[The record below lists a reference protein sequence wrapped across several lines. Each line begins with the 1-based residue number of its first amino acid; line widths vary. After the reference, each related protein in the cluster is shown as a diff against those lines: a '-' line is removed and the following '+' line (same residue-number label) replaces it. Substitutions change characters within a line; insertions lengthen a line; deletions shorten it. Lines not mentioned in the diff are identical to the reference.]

1 MEEWFVHLIKSLPIY
16 AILII
21 AVLSILTL
29 GKGADMLVDEAVALS
44 LKWGVPKI
52 LIGAT
57 IVSLGTTLPEASVS
71 VLAAMSGNPDIA
83 LGNAVGSIIC
93 DTGLILGIT
102 ILISP
107 PKIDRELVNKQGMLQ
122 FGAGILLVAST
133 LPYTRITTVFEQGGS
148 LPQGMGL
155 IFLLLLGIYLYTSIK
170 WAKKGNTQTGT
181 SASDSS
187 VDSIDSE
194 DVNSPQ
200 WLVYLKLFFGIVLVI
215 ASSKVLIPS
224 VEEIALR
231 FAIPQ
236 SIISA
241 TLVAFGTSLPELVT
255 AITAARKGHG
265 ELALGNIIGADIL
278 NVLFVAGAAASVTPG
293 GLLADESFFI
303 FFFPAMLFVL
313 IVFRISVVFSKEKIG
328 RPFGFLLLGAYVLVT
343 VLSYFQ
349 KMT

>member
-1 MEEWFVHLIKSLPIY
+1 MEEWFVSLIKSLPVY

-44 LKWGVPKI
+44 LKWGVPKM

-133 LPYTRITTVFEQGGS
+133 IPYSRINTVFETGGS

-170 WAKKGNTQTGT
+170 WAKKGNSKG
-181 SASDSS
+181 DSS
-187 VDSIDSE
+187 SELEESVESE
-194 DVNSPQ
+194 DANAPQ
-200 WLVYLKLFFGIVLVI
+200 WMIYLKLFLGIVLVI

-231 FAIPQ
+231 FTIPQ

-313 IVFRISVVFSKEKIG
+313 VVFRISVVFSKERIG

-349 KMT
+349 KMK

>member
-1 MEEWFVHLIKSLPIY
+1 MEEWIIHTVQNLPIL
-16 AILII
+16 AILLII
-21 AVLSILTL
+21 AVSILVL
-29 GKGADMLVDEAVALS
+29 GKGADMLVEEAVVLS
-44 LKWGVPKI
+44 LKWGVPKM

-71 VLAAMSGNPDIA
+71 VLAAMSGNPEIA

-107 PKIDRELVNKQGMLQ
+107 PKIDRALVNRQGYMQ
-122 FGAGILLVAST
+122 FGAGILLIAAS
-133 LPYTRITTVFEQGGS
+133 LPYSDLPSMFTEGGNLS
-148 LPQGMGL
+148 QNMGL
-155 IFLLLLGIYLYTSIK
+155 VFLLLLGLYLFFTIR
-170 WAKKGNTQTGT
+170 WARKGNGSELEEIPQEEV
-181 SASDSS
+181 SA
-187 VDSIDSE
+187 
-194 DVNSPQ
+194 PQ
-200 WLVYLKLFFGIVLVI
+200 WKVILKLSVGVALVI
-215 ASSKVLIPS
+215 LSSKVLIPS
-224 VEEIALR
+224 VEESALR
-231 FAIPQ
+231 LDIPQ

-278 NVLFVAGAAASVTPG
+278 NVLFVAGAAAAVTPS
-293 GLLADESFFI
+293 GLKADESFFF

-313 IVFRISVVFSKEKIG
+313 IVFRISIVFSKERIAK
-328 RPFGFLLLGAYVLVT
+328 PFGVLLLAAYVLVT

-349 KMT
+349 KM